1 MEEKY
6 INRLLFIHSHLK
18 HFLELVDLVSH
29 FSPQTLQVVKT
40 LR

>member
-6 INRLLFIHSHLK
+6 INRLLFIIFSLNR
-18 HFLELVDLVSH
+18 FLNWFALFH
-29 FSPQTLQVVKT
+29 IFSSQTQQVVKT